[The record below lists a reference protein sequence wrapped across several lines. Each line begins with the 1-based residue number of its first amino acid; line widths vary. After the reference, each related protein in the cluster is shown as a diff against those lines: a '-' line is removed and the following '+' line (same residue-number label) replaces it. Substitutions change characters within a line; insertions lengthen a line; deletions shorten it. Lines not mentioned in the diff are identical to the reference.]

1 VLIKKLNKNGKK
13 VTTNDDNIENMNTNN
28 IPKKKSKSKDKQPSQ
43 KKNINRSSR
52 LSSTNP
58 LSQGKEEEV
67 LSTLVENIQSN

>member
-28 IPKKKSKSKDKQPSQ
+28 IPKKKSKSKQASQ
-43 KKNINRSSR
+43 KKHINRSSR
-52 LSSTNP
+52 LSSINP